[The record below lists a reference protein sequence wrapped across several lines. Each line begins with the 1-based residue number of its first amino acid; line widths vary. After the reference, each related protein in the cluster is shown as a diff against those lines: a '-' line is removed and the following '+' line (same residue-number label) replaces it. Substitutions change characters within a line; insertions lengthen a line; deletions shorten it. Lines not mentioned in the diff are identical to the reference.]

1 MFNSSSIYEI
11 SNFLFDTSKPD
22 IGKYVSQESYHFLIF
37 LFTHCV
43 DIDEC
48 LNQSCHLNA
57 TCNNTVGSFICTCDV
72 GYSGD
77 GLNCSGL
84 VKIYILIEV
93 LQPSRPAIKMQI
105 GKKKLKKPNA
115 SY

>member
-1 MFNSSSIYEI
+1 M
-11 SNFLFDTSKPD
+11 
-22 IGKYVSQESYHFLIF
+22 Q
-37 LFTHCV
+37 FTHCV

-57 TCNNTVGSFICTCDV
+57 TCNITVGSFICTCDV

-84 VKIYILIEV
+84 VKNYILIEI
-93 LQPSRPAIKMQI
+93 LQPSRPTKKQI
-105 GKKKLKKPNA
+105 VKKKQMHRIDA
-115 SY
+115 DAMFW